1 MADLCVLLE
10 PRCPTL
16 SMRPIVTKPELPS
29 LPDHSWQLIT
39 ELAEEPKMR
48 ARATY
53 RSKSRVTHRGR
64 ASLAVVNPLLDWLGP
79 VLADVFEVPSH
90 KTFGGALVMA
100 HDRGEQWPVLIG

>member
-1 MADLCVLLE
+1 MTPVLGLVPGSSWAADW
-10 PRCPTL
+10 RINI
-16 SMRPIVTKPELPS
+16 R
-29 LPDHSWQLIT
+29 H
-39 ELAEEPKMR
+39 KMR

-90 KTFGGALVMA
+90 QTFGGGPVMA
-100 HDRGEQWPVLIG
+100 HDRGEQRPVLIG